1 MSILVS
7 LSAFLAA
14 VLTVAIAVERSL
26 DRLDL

>member
-26 DRLDL
+26 DRHDL